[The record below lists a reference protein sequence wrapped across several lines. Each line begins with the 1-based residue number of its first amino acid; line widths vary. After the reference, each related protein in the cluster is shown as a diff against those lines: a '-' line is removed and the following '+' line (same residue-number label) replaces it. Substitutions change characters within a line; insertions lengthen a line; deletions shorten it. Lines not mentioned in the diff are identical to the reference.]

1 MKKYLATCKHTGNRV
16 TVTAGDIKGAAVE
29 AAKKLNKGRGGQLG
43 VYRQTGTYPMGGCFQ
58 AYTGGNTQEA
68 VGYLFHVTEI

>member
-29 AAKKLNKGRGGQLG
+29 AAKKLNKGRG
-43 VYRQTGTYPMGGCFQ
+43 
-58 AYTGGNTQEA
+58 
-68 VGYLFHVTEI
+68 